1 MESDLDK
8 EEILQPQPR
17 ELSGESLL
25 TTEYLGVR
33 EYLYII
39 TIRVKK
45 NFEFETFCQLC
56 FLQRILFGKSFSPGH
71 PLLPF

>member
-1 MESDLDK
+1 MKIIVIVVFFIILQQEDLMESDLDK

-45 NFEFETFCQLC
+45 KL
-56 FLQRILFGKSFSPGH
+56 
-71 PLLPF
+71 

>member
-45 NFEFETFCQLC
+45 KL
-56 FLQRILFGKSFSPGH
+56 
-71 PLLPF
+71 

>member
-1 MESDLDK
+1 MFFFIILQQEDLMESDLDK

-45 NFEFETFCQLC
+45 KL
-56 FLQRILFGKSFSPGH
+56 
-71 PLLPF
+71 